1 MPWTPYSQRSRPPPE
16 PGRPDSGAGGTPWVK
31 DTALTVHHE
40 DLTIRTIT
48 GPDELDVFN
57 RLPYQLN
64 EELAGD
70 LAEGRRRP
78 EWLWVALR
86 DGHLAAR
93 AGWWARAGNEHPD
106 ALDLLD
112 LDDSGRPE
120 TVDIAARLLA
130 TAMAQV
136 IPEGTRPPYYLRFVE
151 PDWREAPST
160 RQATEDRMAAAAQT
174 GARLFVERL
183 RLEWRPGTPVPAPTG
198 RLSFRPVTEPG
209 ELLALMTDVMDG
221 TLDAH
226 GRADLTLMTP
236 REAAAKH
243 YDEELAL
250 YTSPRDWWRIADLPG
265 GEPAGFVIPAHNG
278 YSAIIAYL
286 GVVPAHRGHGYI
298 ADILAEGT
306 RVLAAQDV
314 PYIKASTD
322 LGNVP
327 MAAAFHRA
335 GWVTTGHQ
343 IDMTWEQPG

>member
-1 MPWTPYSQRSRPPPE
+1 MTS
-16 PGRPDSGAGGTPWVK
+16 
-31 DTALTVHHE
+31 HHN
-40 DLTIRTIT
+40 DLTIRPIS
-48 GPDELDVFN
+48 GPDELDLFN
-57 RLPYQLN
+57 RFPHQFN

-70 LAEGRRRP
+70 LRDGHRQP
-78 EWLWVALR
+78 GWLWIALR
-86 DGHLAAR
+86 DGRLAAR
-93 AGWWARAGNEHPD
+93 VAWWARPGNEHPD

-120 TVDIAARLLA
+120 RVDIAARLLA
-130 TAMAQV
+130 TAMAEV
-136 IPEGTRPPYYLRFVE
+136 IPEGTQPPYYLRFVD
-151 PDWREAPST
+151 PDWREAPAA
-160 RQATEDRMAAAAQT
+160 RQATEDRMAAAART

-198 RLSFRPVTEPG
+198 RLSFRPVTDPD
-209 ELLALMTDVMDG
+209 ELLALMTGVMDG

-226 GRADLTLMTP
+226 GRDDLTRMTP
-236 REAAAKH
+236 REAAARH
-243 YDEELAL
+243 YHEELAR

-278 YSAIIAYL
+278 YSAIMAYL

-306 RVLAAQDV
+306 RVLAARDV
-314 PYIKASTD
+314 PFIRASTD

>member
-1 MPWTPYSQRSRPPPE
+1 
-16 PGRPDSGAGGTPWVK
+16 
-31 DTALTVHHE
+31 LTSHRT
-40 DLTIRTIT
+40 DLTIRPIT
-48 GPDELDVFN
+48 GPDELDLFN
-57 RLPYQLN
+57 RFPHQFN

-70 LAEGRRRP
+70 LRDDHRQPG
-78 EWLWVALR
+78 WLWVALR
-86 DGHLAAR
+86 DGRLAAR
-93 AGWWARAGNEHPD
+93 AGWWARPGNEHPD
-106 ALDLLD
+106 ALDILD

-120 TVDIAARLLA
+120 TVDIAARLLS
-130 TAMAQV
+130 TAIAEV
-136 IPEGTRPPYYLRFVE
+136 IPEGTQPPYYLRYVD
-151 PDWREAPST
+151 PDWREAPAT
-160 RQATEDRMAAAAQT
+160 RQPTEDRMAAAAQT

-183 RLEWRPGTPVPAPTG
+183 RLEWRPGTPEPAPTG
-198 RLSFRPVTEPG
+198 RLSFRPVTDAG

-226 GRADLTLMTP
+226 GRDDLTRMPP

-243 YDEELAL
+243 YHEELAA

-314 PYIKASTD
+314 PCIRASTD

-327 MAAAFHRA
+327 MAATFHRA

-343 IDMTWEQPG
+343 IDMTWDAPAGPPG

>member
-1 MPWTPYSQRSRPPPE
+1 
-16 PGRPDSGAGGTPWVK
+16 
-31 DTALTVHHE
+31 LTSHHN
-40 DLTIRTIT
+40 DLTIRPIS
-48 GPDELDVFN
+48 GPDELDLFN

-64 EELAGD
+64 GELAGD
-70 LAEGRRRP
+70 LDNGRRQP
-78 EWLWVALR
+78 GWLWMALR
-86 DGHLAAR
+86 DGRLAAR
-93 AGWWARAGNEHPD
+93 VAWWARPGNEHPD

-112 LDDSGRPE
+112 LDDAGRPE
-120 TVDIAARLLA
+120 TVDIAARLLG
-130 TAMAQV
+130 TAMAEV
-136 IPEGTRPPYYLRFVE
+136 IPEGTQPPYYLRFVD
-151 PDWREAPST
+151 PDWRGAAAT
-160 RQATEDRMAAAAQT
+160 RQATEDRMAAAART

-198 RLSFRPVTEPG
+198 RLSFRAVTDAG
-209 ELLALMTDVMDG
+209 ELLALMTAVMDG

-226 GRADLTLMTP
+226 GRDDLIRMSP

-243 YDEELAL
+243 YQEELAL

-314 PYIKASTD
+314 PYIRASTD

-343 IDMTWEQPG
+343 IDMTWESPR

>member
-1 MPWTPYSQRSRPPPE
+1 LTANHDSLIIRP
-16 PGRPDSGAGGTPWVK
+16 
-31 DTALTVHHE
+31 
-40 DLTIRTIT
+40 IT
-48 GPDELDVFN
+48 GPGELDLFN
-57 RLPYQLN
+57 RFPHPFN

-70 LAEGRRRP
+70 LRDGRRQP
-78 EWLWVALR
+78 GWLWIALR

-93 AGWWARAGNEHPD
+93 AGWWARPGSEHPG

-130 TAMAQV
+130 TAMAEV
-136 IPEGTRPPYYLRFVE
+136 IPEGTRPPYYLRFVD
-151 PDWREAPST
+151 PDWREAPAA
-160 RQATEDRMAAAAQT
+160 RQATEDRMAAAART

-183 RLEWRPGTPVPAPTG
+183 RLEWRPGTPVPAPAG
-198 RLSFRPVTEPG
+198 RLSFRPVASPG

-226 GRADLTLMTP
+226 GRDDLTRMSP

-243 YDEELAL
+243 YDEELAR
-250 YTSPRDWWRIADLPG
+250 YTSPRDWWRIACLPG

-278 YSAIIAYL
+278 YSPIIAYL
-286 GVVPAHRGHGYI
+286 GVVPGHRGHGYI
-298 ADILAEGT
+298 DEILAEGT
-306 RVLAAQDV
+306 RVLTAQDV
-314 PYIKASTD
+314 VPFIRASTD
-322 LGNVP
+322 LGNGP

-343 IDMTWEQPG
+343 IDMTWDAPGASPG

>member
-1 MPWTPYSQRSRPPPE
+1 
-16 PGRPDSGAGGTPWVK
+16 
-31 DTALTVHHE
+31 LTSHHN
-40 DLTIRTIT
+40 DLTIRPIS
-48 GPDELDVFN
+48 GPDELDLFN

-64 EELAGD
+64 GELAGD
-70 LAEGRRRP
+70 LDNGRRQP
-78 EWLWVALR
+78 GWLWMALR
-86 DGHLAAR
+86 DGRLAAR
-93 AGWWARAGNEHPD
+93 VAWWARPGNEHPD

-112 LDDSGRPE
+112 LDDAGRPE
-120 TVDIAARLLA
+120 TVDIAARLLG
-130 TAMAQV
+130 TAMAEV
-136 IPEGTRPPYYLRFVE
+136 IPEGTQPPYYLRFVD
-151 PDWREAPST
+151 PDWRGAAAT
-160 RQATEDRMAAAAQT
+160 RQATEDRMAAAART

-198 RLSFRPVTEPG
+198 RLSFRAVTDAG
-209 ELLALMTDVMDG
+209 ELLALMTAVMDG

-226 GRADLTLMTP
+226 GRDDLTRMSP

-243 YDEELAL
+243 YQEELAL

-314 PYIKASTD
+314 PYIRASTD

-343 IDMTWEQPG
+343 IDMTWESPR

>member
-1 MPWTPYSQRSRPPPE
+1 MT
-16 PGRPDSGAGGTPWVK
+16 T
-31 DTALTVHHE
+31 HHN
-40 DLTIRTIT
+40 DLTIRPIT
-48 GPDELDVFN
+48 GADELDLFN
-57 RLPYQLN
+57 QLPYQLN

-70 LAEGRRRP
+70 LDTGHRRP

-86 DGHLAAR
+86 DGRLAAR
-93 AGWWARAGNEHPD
+93 VAWWARAGNEHPD

-130 TAMAQV
+130 SAMAEV
-136 IPEGTRPPYYLRFVE
+136 IPEGTQPPYYLRFVD
-151 PDWREAPST
+151 PDWREAPAA
-160 RQATEDRMAAAAQT
+160 RQATEDRMAAAART

-198 RLSFRPVTEPG
+198 RLSFRPVTDPD
-209 ELLALMTDVMDG
+209 ELLTLMTDVMDG

-226 GRADLTLMTP
+226 GRDDLTRMSP

-243 YDEELAL
+243 YHEELAR
-250 YTSPRDWWRIADLPG
+250 YTSPREWWRIADLPG

-306 RVLAAQDV
+306 RVLAARDV
-314 PYIKASTD
+314 PFIRANTD
-322 LGNVP
+322 LGNIP

-343 IDMTWEQPG
+343 IDMTWDAPAGPPG

>member
-1 MPWTPYSQRSRPPPE
+1 MTS
-16 PGRPDSGAGGTPWVK
+16 
-31 DTALTVHHE
+31 HHN
-40 DLTIRTIT
+40 DLTIRPIS
-48 GPDELDVFN
+48 GPDELDLFN

-64 EELAGD
+64 GELAGD
-70 LAEGRRRP
+70 LDNGRRQP
-78 EWLWVALR
+78 GWLWMALR
-86 DGHLAAR
+86 DGRLAAR
-93 AGWWARAGNEHPD
+93 VAWWARPGNEHPD

-112 LDDSGRPE
+112 LDDAGRPE
-120 TVDIAARLLA
+120 TVDIAARLLG
-130 TAMAQV
+130 TAMAEV
-136 IPEGTRPPYYLRFVE
+136 IPEGTQPPYYLRFVD
-151 PDWREAPST
+151 PDWRGAAAT
-160 RQATEDRMAAAAQT
+160 RQATEDRMAAAART

-198 RLSFRPVTEPG
+198 RLSFRAVTDAG
-209 ELLALMTDVMDG
+209 ELLALMTAVMDG

-226 GRADLTLMTP
+226 GRDDLTRMSP

-243 YDEELAL
+243 YQEELAL

-314 PYIKASTD
+314 PYIRASTD

-343 IDMTWEQPG
+343 IDMTWESPR

>member
-1 MPWTPYSQRSRPPPE
+1 
-16 PGRPDSGAGGTPWVK
+16 
-31 DTALTVHHE
+31 LTSHHN
-40 DLTIRTIT
+40 DLTIRPIS
-48 GPDELDVFN
+48 GPDELDLFN

-64 EELAGD
+64 GELAGD
-70 LAEGRRRP
+70 LDNGRRQP
-78 EWLWVALR
+78 GWLWMALR
-86 DGHLAAR
+86 DGRLAAR
-93 AGWWARAGNEHPD
+93 VAWWARPGNEHPD

-112 LDDSGRPE
+112 LDDAGRPE
-120 TVDIAARLLA
+120 TVDIAARLLG
-130 TAMAQV
+130 TAMAEV
-136 IPEGTRPPYYLRFVE
+136 IPEGTQPPYYLRFVD
-151 PDWREAPST
+151 PDWRGAAAT

-198 RLSFRPVTEPG
+198 RLSFRAVTDAG
-209 ELLALMTDVMDG
+209 ELLALMTAVMDG

-226 GRADLTLMTP
+226 GRDDLTRMSP

-243 YDEELAL
+243 YQEELAL

-314 PYIKASTD
+314 PYIRASTD

-343 IDMTWEQPG
+343 IDMTWESPR

>member
-1 MPWTPYSQRSRPPPE
+1 
-16 PGRPDSGAGGTPWVK
+16 
-31 DTALTVHHE
+31 LTSHHN
-40 DLTIRTIT
+40 DLTIRPIS
-48 GPDELDVFN
+48 GPDELDLFN

-64 EELAGD
+64 GELAGD
-70 LAEGRRRP
+70 LDNGRRQP
-78 EWLWVALR
+78 GWLWMALR
-86 DGHLAAR
+86 DGRLAAR
-93 AGWWARAGNEHPD
+93 VAWWARPGNEHPD

-112 LDDSGRPE
+112 LDDAGRLE
-120 TVDIAARLLA
+120 TVDIAARLLG
-130 TAMAQV
+130 TAMAEV
-136 IPEGTRPPYYLRFVE
+136 IPEGTQPPYYLRFVD
-151 PDWREAPST
+151 PDWRGAAAT
-160 RQATEDRMAAAAQT
+160 RQATEDRMAAAART

-198 RLSFRPVTEPG
+198 RLSFRAVTDAG
-209 ELLALMTDVMDG
+209 ELLALMTAVMDG

-226 GRADLTLMTP
+226 GRDDLTRMSP

-243 YDEELAL
+243 YQEELAL

-314 PYIKASTD
+314 PYIRASTD

-343 IDMTWEQPG
+343 IDMTWESPR